1 MPTGSTGSAETCTAG
16 TEAPESLAATL
27 HAVNTMRSLAGLAPV
42 TFSAEKN
49 ARALA
54 AALMMKAA
62 GRLSHSPNPA
72 WPCYSVAGNQGAGTS
87 NLAIGSSGAE
97 AIRLYMDD
105 AETPSLGHRRWIL
118 DPGAT
123 EFGSGSTDT
132 TNALTVVGSNPET
145 SPNTVVSWPPPGS
158 VPWPWIFDDW
168 SLALGNGSSR
178 VSFEGATVAI
188 TLDGTPV
195 SVSNVSTLPAG
206 SGTGA
211 TLRWEVALPRMQ
223 LRAITRFP
231 SSWSELSETENRFRS
246 RTRSMPSILPIQ
258 YQHPLCRTPRPL
270 QVTTRNARKRR
281 RSLRRQMS
289 AWWTRR
295 VCCAG
300 PKRAVVATGCP
311 RQSKVSKLLVRGSSC
326 GRSSSHLHAERG
338 RPTPEGHTRINR
350 STHVGLRI
358 AFRWQ
363 YQ

>member
-1 MPTGSTGSAETCTAG
+1 MPTGWTGSAETCTAG

-27 HAVNTMRSLAGLAPV
+27 YAVNTMRSLAGLAPV

-97 AIRLYMDD
+97 AVRLYMDD

-158 VPWPWIFDDW
+158 VPWPWIFEDW

-211 TLRWEVALPRMQ
+211 TLRWEVALPSDATQGDHTISVVVVGAIRDGKPVPIAYTVDAFDPSDPISAPTLPNAPAASGDNAECEKAAPRLEKANERLVDAKSLLRRAKASGRGNRVSKAKQGVQAARARVKLRKEQ
-223 LRAITRFP
+223 L
-231 SSWSELSETENRFRS
+231 SSACG
-246 RTRSMPSILPIQ
+246 TRS
-258 YQHPLCRTPRPL
+258 
-270 QVTTRNARKRR
+270 AAG
-281 RSLRRQMS
+281 SLSR
-289 AWWTRR
+289 
-295 VCCAG
+295 
-300 PKRAVVATGCP
+300 
-311 RQSKVSKLLVRGSSC
+311 
-326 GRSSSHLHAERG
+326 
-338 RPTPEGHTRINR
+338 
-350 STHVGLRI
+350 
-358 AFRWQ
+358 
-363 YQ
+363 